1 MTAEN
6 YAEYAVVAKPKF
18 NRRTAA
24 VKIQVRLRQIVF
36 NFRIFRWTR
45 SHLIVMSDTGACA
58 VIAAACVLLR
68 LCGFCVPLSV

>member
-36 NFRIFRWTR
+36 NFRIFR
-45 SHLIVMSDTGACA
+45 
-58 VIAAACVLLR
+58 
-68 LCGFCVPLSV
+68 